1 MECKLA
7 GAVSGREV
15 SSGPVRPRSNQGN
28 ASVDFKPRDNS
39 DFWTRILVLE
49 ISGVQLG
56 LAIRSWNSGLG
67 IQVLE
72 FRSWNSGLGIQVL
85 EFLLDFSWHFR
96 ISARRRH
103 KADSLRFNGADRP
116 ARLATEQ
123 TRANRRRSCFRFG
136 ISLLQSP

>member
-15 SSGPVRPRSNQGN
+15 SSGPVRPGSNQGN

-56 LAIRSWNSGLG
+56 LAI
-67 IQVLE
+67 
-72 FRSWNSGLGIQVL
+72 RSWNSGLGIQVL